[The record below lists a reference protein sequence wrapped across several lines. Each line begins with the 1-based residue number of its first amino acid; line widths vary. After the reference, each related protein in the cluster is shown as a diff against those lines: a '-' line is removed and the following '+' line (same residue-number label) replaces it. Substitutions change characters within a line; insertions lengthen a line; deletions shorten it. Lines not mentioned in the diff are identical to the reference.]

1 MISIAICDDEKL
13 DRDYIKSLLEKEFE
27 DKEVVLD
34 IKEYKMLPDKFPE
47 EDILLLDIEF
57 IGNDISDNGIK
68 LAEKIR
74 EHDGKQPVIIFISG
88 YDKYVFDAFDV
99 SAFNYLV
106 KPISAERF
114 SKVIEAAVQKIV
126 KAQDREKRTIEI
138 HHNGSV
144 IQLPEKD
151 IVFAESQNHKI
162 ILHTKTTV
170 IEDYGKLSDL
180 EDKVGNLFFRVHR
193 SFLVNMLHVESYS
206 RSEITMDSGEKVLL
220 SKYKY
225 SDFVKSYMNQL
236 RKGESF

>member
-88 YDKYVFDAFDV
+88 YDKYVFDALEV

-106 KPISAERF
+106 KPI
-114 SKVIEAAVQKIV
+114 
-126 KAQDREKRTIEI
+126 
-138 HHNGSV
+138 
-144 IQLPEKD
+144 
-151 IVFAESQNHKI
+151 
-162 ILHTKTTV
+162 
-170 IEDYGKLSDL
+170 
-180 EDKVGNLFFRVHR
+180 
-193 SFLVNMLHVESYS
+193 
-206 RSEITMDSGEKVLL
+206 IT
-220 SKYKY
+220 
-225 SDFVKSYMNQL
+225 
-236 RKGESF
+236 